1 MSEQP
6 SFPIPET
13 AQADET
19 TGRYI
24 ITFREDAVTEGLD
37 LLSDQTGIRG
47 LANAADF
54 PDSALDLSQ
63 IAAAGGAVFPTLGVA
78 VVSLDEGAF
87 SSIMTSA
94 GEDSAILAIEPERT
108 FYAIGDG
115 LSADYLRGY
124 RDAVNNLYEK
134 ATTTEA
140 AGIDSQSC
148 FSDDTESTW
157 GLKATKVMNSL
168 LTGSGMK
175 VAVLDTGMDL
185 QHPDFAG
192 RSIVSQ
198 SFVPGENVQD
208 GMGHGTHCIGT
219 A

>member
-13 AQADET
+13 AQADRT

-37 LLSDQTGIRG
+37 LLSEQAGITG

-63 IAAAGGAVFPTLGVA
+63 IEGAGGAVFPTLGVA
-78 VVSLDEGAF
+78 VVSLEEGGF

-108 FYAIGDG
+108 FYAIEDG
-115 LSADYLRGY
+115 LSLEYGAIAMRWITCT
-124 RDAVNNLYEK
+124 RK
-134 ATTTEA
+134 P
-140 AGIDSQSC
+140 
-148 FSDDTESTW
+148 
-157 GLKATKVMNSL
+157 L
-168 LTGSGMK
+168 L
-175 VAVLDTGMDL
+175 
-185 QHPDFAG
+185 Q
-192 RSIVSQ
+192 R
-198 SFVPGENVQD
+198 
-208 GMGHGTHCIGT
+208 
-219 A
+219 